1 MVFARSSR
9 CQPCQRCQPW
19 NICHFLFAKNFMSDL
34 SVIPIPTAAFWT
46 RRKSPAYKFPN
57 IPSNSLILQC
67 LTYCTASGQPVP
79 LWQKHRI
86 MDLRRLFWKIMPEHT
101 YSVRE
106 AAHYLG
112 IHRCTIYAY
121 ISHPEKPLPF
131 SRTEGNLRL
140 RFLGEDLILFK
151 KTGFP
156 KKGRKRK
163 NSGRWR
169 IL

>member
-1 MVFARSSR
+1 MPLSTLSTLSTLKYMPLSVCVKFSARF
-9 CQPCQRCQPW
+9 
-19 NICHFLFAKNFMSDL
+19 ICHFHLISRFLNTMK
-34 SVIPIPTAAFWT
+34 IPD
-46 RRKSPAYKFPN
+46 PAYKFPN

-79 LWQKHRI
+79 LWQKHQI

-121 ISHPEKPLPF
+121 ISHPERPLPF
-131 SRTEGNLRL
+131 SRTADNLRL

-163 NSGRWR
+163 KSGR
-169 IL
+169 

>member
-1 MVFARSSR
+1 
-9 CQPCQRCQPW
+9 
-19 NICHFLFAKNFMSDL
+19 
-34 SVIPIPTAAFWT
+34 
-46 RRKSPAYKFPN
+46 
-57 IPSNSLILQC
+57 
-67 LTYCTASGQPVP
+67 
-79 LWQKHRI
+79 

-121 ISHPEKPLPF
+121 ISHPERPLPF
-131 SRTEGNLRL
+131 SRTEGSLRL
-140 RFLGEDLILFK
+140 RFLGKDLMLFK

-163 NSGRWR
+163 NTGQ
-169 IL
+169 